1 MATMEDQLHAP
12 GARAGSPRLHKDFR
26 RRAGLPVKR
35 FFTRFAGISDV
46 PAEDLEALAESLQRA
61 MDVDPASQV
70 PALQALVRREIR
82 ARAAAGSD

>member
-1 MATMEDQLHAP
+1 MEDQLHAP
-12 GARAGSPRLHKDFR
+12 GARAGRPRLHKNSQ

-46 PAEDLEALAESLQRA
+46 PVEDLEALAESLQRA

-70 PALQALVRREIR
+70 PALQAMVRREIR
-82 ARAAAGSD
+82 ARGAAEKN

>member
-1 MATMEDQLHAP
+1 MATMEDQLHAS
-12 GARAGSPRLHKDFR
+12 GARAGRSRVHKDFR

-70 PALQALVRREIR
+70 PALQALVRKEIR
-82 ARAAAGSD
+82 ARRTTDSD

>member
-1 MATMEDQLHAP
+1 MEDQLHAP
-12 GARAGSPRLHKDFR
+12 GSRAGSPRPKKDFR

-35 FFTRFAGISDV
+35 FFTRFAAISDV
-46 PAEDLEALAESLQRA
+46 PAEDLEALAQSLQRA

-82 ARAAAGSD
+82 ARGAADSN

>member
-1 MATMEDQLHAP
+1 MEDQLHAS
-12 GARAGSPRLHKDFR
+12 GSRAGRPRLHKNFQ

-46 PAEDLEALAESLQRA
+46 PAEDLEALAESLERA

-70 PALQALVRREIR
+70 PALQAMVRREIR
-82 ARAAAGSD
+82 ARGAADSN